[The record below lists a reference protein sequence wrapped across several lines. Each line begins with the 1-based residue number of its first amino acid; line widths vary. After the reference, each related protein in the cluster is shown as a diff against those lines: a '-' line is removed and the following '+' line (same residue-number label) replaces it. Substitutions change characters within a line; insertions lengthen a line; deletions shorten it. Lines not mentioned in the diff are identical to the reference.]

1 MRVLGNKLNEFQHLS
16 DETISRLIAG
26 EIGAFGGFRAKFHLD
41 KCWHCRSRREA
52 LERAA
57 MQVAEYRNRIVE
69 GAPVDRQRRERLL
82 SDLRRRAAQGAPPPM
97 WIRFISN
104 LHVWIGKRMSPIVTS
119 AAIVIVA
126 TVLLI
131 VVWQRALSPVSA
143 AQLLQRAIASDASVS
158 QEKQSVI
165 YQKVLVTTPR
175 LKAEHEV
182 YRDPRGI
189 RHRTRQ
195 TKAEPVRDVL
205 SAVGVDWNAP
215 LSAASYSG
223 WHDQQ
228 SSVTDEV
235 RKGDGNL
242 ITLVSKVRNGW
253 IQEETLTVRGSD
265 FHPIARTIATRTY
278 GTVEIAELSYAEL
291 PWSGVNDALFEPLG
305 TSSREATVLPPALPT
320 SADLDVAELS
330 VRLALN
336 QLHADEGEQISVTQT
351 QHAVDVKGVVATSER
366 KTEILKSL
374 LPIQH
379 VRVDVLSIAELQS
392 LPLDKSVTK
401 SVQMQSVDVLPSP
414 LAKYMEQ
421 QGQQKTALA
430 EASHGLLDASL
441 KVRQNVNELLALQ
454 SRFAAKDLLDPEKS
468 MMSRLLQSYSERMI
482 EGLDQEAATLNSL
495 GFVDHGFPLPDAA
508 GIDLGKEVDRND
520 ARCRELIAGSGE
532 AVRPAAELAPE
543 IYGSIARIRLAVA
556 AQTNAIR

>member
-1 MRVLGNKLNEFQHLS
+1 LSRLQHLS

-41 KCWHCRSRREA
+41 KCWQCRSRREA
-52 LERAA
+52 FERAA
-57 MQVAEYRNRIVE
+57 MQVTEYRNRIVE
-69 GAPVDRQRRERLL
+69 GTPLDRQRRERLL
-82 SDLRRRAAQGAPPPM
+82 SDLRRRAAQDAPQPM
-97 WIRFISN
+97 WIRSISN
-104 LHVWIGKRMSPIVTS
+104 FHVWIGKQMSPIVTS

-131 VVWQRALSPVSA
+131 VVWQRASGPVSA
-143 AQLLQRAIASDASVS
+143 AELLQRAIASDASVS
-158 QEKQSVI
+158 QQTQSVI

-175 LKAEHEV
+175 LKVEHEV
-182 YRDPRGI
+182 YRDPRGV
-189 RHRTRQ
+189 RHRIRQ
-195 TKAEPVRDVL
+195 TKAEPVQEVL
-205 SAVGVDWNAP
+205 SAVGVDWDAP

-223 WHDQQ
+223 WRDRQ
-228 SSVTDEV
+228 SSVADEV

-242 ITLVSKVRNGW
+242 ITLVSKVRDGW

-265 FHPIARTIATRTY
+265 FHPVARTITTTAY
-278 GTVEIAELSYAEL
+278 GTIEIAELSYAEL

-305 TSSREATVLPPALPT
+305 SPSHEATVLPPSLPT
-320 SADLDVAELS
+320 SADLDVTELS
-330 VRLALN
+330 VRLVLN

-351 QHAVDVKGVVATSER
+351 QHGIDVKGVVATSER
-366 KTEILKSL
+366 KSEIVKNL

-392 LPLDKSVTK
+392 LPLDKSVAK
-401 SVQMQSVDVLPSP
+401 SVQLQSVEVLPSP
-414 LAKYMEQ
+414 LAKYLEQ
-421 QGQQKTALA
+421 QGQQKTTLA
-430 EASHGLLDASL
+430 EASQGLLDASL
-441 KVRQNVNELLALQ
+441 KVRQNLDELLALQ
-454 SRFAAKDLLDPEKS
+454 SRFAAKDLADSEKS
-468 MMSRLLQSYSERMI
+468 MMSRLSQSYSERLV
-482 EGLDQEAATLNSL
+482 EGLDEEAATLNSL
-495 GFVDHGFPLPDAA
+495 GFVDHGLPLPDST
-508 GIDLGKEVDRND
+508 GLDLGKEVDRND